1 MTDRDSADDE
11 LEALGRE
18 LRRLPTPQPPQA
30 LVFRVRSLARLELAT
45 QADERLNS
53 FVLLFLLLFSW
64 TVGLF
69 SLVAV
74 RFVTGEVLG
83 TITGS
88 TLQWSVAYFASA
100 WVSGAAVLALLG
112 FHVRKERTMA

>member
-1 MTDRDSADDE
+1 MERENLDEELDALADR
-11 LEALGRE
+11 
-18 LRRLPTPQPPQA
+18 LRRLPTPRPPQE
-30 LVFRVRSLARLELAT
+30 LVSRVRSLARLELAT

-74 RFVTGEVLG
+74 RFLTGEVLG

-88 TLQWSVAYFASA
+88 TLQWSVAYFVSA